1 MSVPIAVTFR
11 HMSPRAELEEYAR
24 AQTERL
30 ARFSGRIVEAHVLL
44 EPSAAGVLRVVIE
57 LTVPGQRLVVSH
69 ECAEDAIAPD
79 ASAAEDP
86 PVPEYR
92 WLHALHEAFEAAGR
106 VLQDYAG
113 RRRAKARRP
122 RLVPA

>member
-1 MSVPIAVTFR
+1 MSAPIAVTFR
-11 HMSPRAELEEYAR
+11 HMAPRPELEEYAR

-30 ARFSGRIVEAHVLL
+30 ARFYGRIVDAHVLL
-44 EPSAAGVLRVVIE
+44 EPSAAGILRVVIE
-57 LTVPGQRLVVSH
+57 LAVPGQRLVVSH
-69 ECAEDAIAPD
+69 ESAEDAIAPD
-79 ASAAEDP
+79 AAAEDR